1 MLISTGLYSFYTVY
15 QHTHGR
21 LKPLLLVN
29 TEQHENTWSTMW
41 LVAVCFFSFSAS
53 LLFSE
58 KLTGKTQEN
67 TTTSAVSCFRCNF
80 QSERWGD
87 RRGGEGNQELG
98 FKIGLRCHDRK
109 GGEDSR
115 RSGCLI
121 ENSGGGGGDLRS
133 ESWKQLTGNSAP
145 RLQRH
150 EQNYVSLQNS
160 RSQDVCSL
168 QHTGVKCAEHT
179 VPEWNATH
187 GCCCWCACVMTPMYL
202 TPLTLSSDVY
212 FRIKSLEWTFRG
224 AGFGLRAISWLTL
237 T

>member
-1 MLISTGLYSFYTVY
+1 MKTHDQPCGWWLFVFFLSQLRFYFLRNWQEKHKRTQQPQLFPVLDVIF
-15 QHTHGR
+15 R
-21 LKPLLLVN
+21 
-29 TEQHENTWSTMW
+29 
-41 LVAVCFFSFSAS
+41 AS
-53 LLFSE
+53 DE
-58 KLTGKTQEN
+58 EIEEADT
-67 TTTSAVSCFRCNF
+67 
-80 QSERWGD
+80 
-87 RRGGEGNQELG
+87 GGEGNQELG

-202 TPLTLSSDVY
+202 TPLTLSSDVH